1 MNNSKGKQIVENV
14 VQAELRKGKLIK
26 GRDVLLALP
35 SLIDAVQIDKKRMRI
50 SLERCMKSK
59 DPFNALLNAFGIQ
72 LIKKERIIDELIGSG
87 ESNEDVTVEIEDSLA
102 NRWITLKQD
111 ELVPAVEQIAQK
123 LCELEEQANQDYDR
137 EKQRGDELFDK
148 YEKLLK
154 EYNELRYNS
163 DTNERMIA
171 ERIQYLLF
179 LGGKE
184 AVSENE
190 QLIELLRDLNIDVYW
205 DCNDAVLTDS
215 AMFTEYMV
223 DDETMAGIKPCL
235 VRNNSVYIKGMRLQ
249 KK

>member
-1 MNNSKGKQIVENV
+1 
-14 VQAELRKGKLIK
+14 
-26 GRDVLLALP
+26 
-35 SLIDAVQIDKKRMRI
+35 
-50 SLERCMKSK
+50 
-59 DPFNALLNAFGIQ
+59 
-72 LIKKERIIDELIGSG
+72 
-87 ESNEDVTVEIEDSLA
+87 
-102 NRWITLKQD
+102 
-111 ELVPAVEQIAQK
+111 
-123 LCELEEQANQDYDR
+123 
-137 EKQRGDELFDK
+137 
-148 YEKLLK
+148 
-154 EYNELRYNS
+154 
-163 DTNERMIA
+163 MIA

-235 VRNNSVYIKGMRLQ
+235 VRNNSVFIKGMRLQ